1 MLGMGRKSRQL
12 VGLDIG
18 SSSIKAVELKSTKS
32 GYELVS
38 FGMETLAPDTVVDG
52 AIMDA
57 PQVANAISKIFDAQ
71 RIKTK
76 NVATS
81 VSGHSVIVKRVP
93 LPLMTE
99 DELYDRI
106 PSEASQHIPFDIADV
121 NLSYQ
126 LLESMDSQMD
136 VLLVAVKKD
145 KILNHTNV
153 LAQAGKT
160 PVVVDIDAFGLQ
172 NCFEVNY
179 EPDAGQTVAL
189 LNIGASVMNINIV
202 RGGGGNQYTDAL
214 QKELDLSFEDAERLK
229 RGDSLPSVTDEQ
241 KQQIL
246 RSVSDILTLE
256 IQKTFD
262 FFRATASGENI
273 QRIVVAGGTA
283 RVPGLVDLLREE
295 FAMPVEELNPFR
307 KVSIDPGKHSDDQI
321 REMAPRLAIAAG
333 AAMPAVFIGAGLVL
347 GALVLGFFY
356 YTWQQQLN
364 KENAEIKR
372 LTAQKTELEQTKQQV
387 EAFEKQK
394 VVLQQRVSTIEQLQR
409 DRTGGQEL
417 LDMVAN
423 TVSRTENLW
432 LTEMVRKGSTLSM
445 EGTSASV
452 NAVANFI
459 TALKRSGYFQKVEI
473 KETKQDE
480 KNTAVQSFGFQI
492 SAEIT
497 PPNAAQARPAN
508 TPAPAAA
515 AKAPAKKG

>member
-1 MLGMGRKSRQL
+1 M
-12 VGLDIG
+12 GLDIG
-18 SSSIKAVELKSTKS
+18 SSSIKAVELKSTKA

-38 FGMETLAPDTVVDG
+38 FGMEALAPDTVVDG

-71 RIKTK
+71 RVKTK

-160 PVVVDIDAFGLQ
+160 PMIVDIDAFALQ

-179 EPDAGQTVAL
+179 EPDSAQTVAL

-202 RGGGGNQYTDAL
+202 RGGIPLFTRDVSVGGNQYTDAL

-229 RGDSLPSVTDEQ
+229 KGDTLPSVTDEQ

-307 KVSIDPGKHSDDQI
+307 RVLINPGRHSDDQI
-321 REMAPRLAIAAG
+321 RDMAPRLVIA
-333 AAMPAVFIGAGLVL
+333 VGL
-347 GALVLGFFY
+347 AL
-356 YTWQQQLN
+356 
-364 KENAEIKR
+364 
-372 LTAQKTELEQTKQQV
+372 
-387 EAFEKQK
+387 
-394 VVLQQRVSTIEQLQR
+394 
-409 DRTGGQEL
+409 
-417 LDMVAN
+417 
-423 TVSRTENLW
+423 
-432 LTEMVRKGSTLSM
+432 
-445 EGTSASV
+445 
-452 NAVANFI
+452 
-459 TALKRSGYFQKVEI
+459 RSF
-473 KETKQDE
+473 D
-480 KNTAVQSFGFQI
+480 
-492 SAEIT
+492 
-497 PPNAAQARPAN
+497 
-508 TPAPAAA
+508 
-515 AKAPAKKG
+515 

>member
-1 MLGMGRKSRQL
+1 MSLFGGKSRQL

-18 SSSIKAVELKSTKS
+18 SSSIKSVELKSSKA

-38 FGMETLAPDTVVDG
+38 FGMESLAPDTVVDG

-57 PQVANAISKIFDAQ
+57 PQVANAIGRIFDGSA
-71 RIKTK
+71 IKTK

-99 DELYDRI
+99 EELYDRI

-160 PVVVDIDAFGLQ
+160 PMIVDIDAFALQ

-179 EPDAGQTVAL
+179 EPDSAQTVAL

-202 RGGGGNQYTDAL
+202 RGGIPLFTRDVSVGGNQYTDAL
-214 QKELDLSFEDAERLK
+214 QKELDLGFEDAERLK
-229 RGDSLPSVTDEQ
+229 KGDTLPSVTDEQ
-241 KQQIL
+241 RQQIL

-307 KVSIDPGKHSDDQI
+307 RVLINPSRHSDDQI
-321 REMAPRLAIAAG
+321 RDIAPRLVIA
-333 AAMPAVFIGAGLVL
+333 VGL
-347 GALVLGFFY
+347 AL
-356 YTWQQQLN
+356 
-364 KENAEIKR
+364 
-372 LTAQKTELEQTKQQV
+372 
-387 EAFEKQK
+387 
-394 VVLQQRVSTIEQLQR
+394 
-409 DRTGGQEL
+409 
-417 LDMVAN
+417 
-423 TVSRTENLW
+423 
-432 LTEMVRKGSTLSM
+432 
-445 EGTSASV
+445 
-452 NAVANFI
+452 
-459 TALKRSGYFQKVEI
+459 RSF
-473 KETKQDE
+473 D
-480 KNTAVQSFGFQI
+480 
-492 SAEIT
+492 
-497 PPNAAQARPAN
+497 
-508 TPAPAAA
+508 
-515 AKAPAKKG
+515 

>member
-1 MLGMGRKSRQL
+1 MFGLGRKSKQI

-18 SSSIKAVELKSTKS
+18 SSSIKAVELKLTKA

-38 FGMETLAPDTVVDG
+38 FGMEPLAPDTVVDG

-71 RIKTK
+71 RIKIK

-93 LPLMTE
+93 LPLMSE
-99 DELYDRI
+99 EELYDRI

-160 PVVVDIDAFGLQ
+160 PVVVDIDAFALQ

-202 RGGGGNQYTDAL
+202 RGGIPLFTRDVSVGGNQYTDAL

-229 RGDSLPSVTDEQ
+229 RGDTLPSVTDEQ

-307 KVSIDPGKHSDDQI
+307 KVLINPSRHSDDQI
-321 REMAPRLAIAAG
+321 REMAPRLAIA
-333 AAMPAVFIGAGLVL
+333 VGL
-347 GALVLGFFY
+347 AL
-356 YTWQQQLN
+356 
-364 KENAEIKR
+364 
-372 LTAQKTELEQTKQQV
+372 
-387 EAFEKQK
+387 
-394 VVLQQRVSTIEQLQR
+394 
-409 DRTGGQEL
+409 
-417 LDMVAN
+417 
-423 TVSRTENLW
+423 
-432 LTEMVRKGSTLSM
+432 
-445 EGTSASV
+445 
-452 NAVANFI
+452 
-459 TALKRSGYFQKVEI
+459 RSY
-473 KETKQDE
+473 D
-480 KNTAVQSFGFQI
+480 
-492 SAEIT
+492 
-497 PPNAAQARPAN
+497 
-508 TPAPAAA
+508 
-515 AKAPAKKG
+515 

>member
-1 MLGMGRKSRQL
+1 MLGIGKKSRQL

-38 FGMETLAPDTVVDG
+38 FGMESLAPDTVVDG

-71 RIKTK
+71 RVKTK

-99 DELYDRI
+99 EELYDRIPSEASQHIPFDIADVNLSYQLLESMDSQMDVLLVAVKKDKILNHTNVLAQAGKRSEEHTSELQSLTNLVCRLLLEKSLPTRALPSFPTRRSSDLEEELYDRI

-172 NCFEVNY
+172 NCFEINY

-189 LNIGASVMNINIV
+189 LNIGASAMNINIV
-202 RGGGGNQYTDAL
+202 RGGIPLCTRDVSVGGNQYTDAL

-229 RGDSLPSVTDEQ
+229 KGETLPSVTDEQ
-241 KQQIL
+241 RQQIL

-307 KVSIDPGKHSDDQI
+307 KVLINPGKHSETQI
-321 REMAPRLAIAAG
+321 RDMAPRLAIA
-333 AAMPAVFIGAGLVL
+333 VGL
-347 GALVLGFFY
+347 AL
-356 YTWQQQLN
+356 
-364 KENAEIKR
+364 
-372 LTAQKTELEQTKQQV
+372 
-387 EAFEKQK
+387 
-394 VVLQQRVSTIEQLQR
+394 
-409 DRTGGQEL
+409 
-417 LDMVAN
+417 
-423 TVSRTENLW
+423 
-432 LTEMVRKGSTLSM
+432 
-445 EGTSASV
+445 
-452 NAVANFI
+452 
-459 TALKRSGYFQKVEI
+459 RSF
-473 KETKQDE
+473 D
-480 KNTAVQSFGFQI
+480 
-492 SAEIT
+492 
-497 PPNAAQARPAN
+497 
-508 TPAPAAA
+508 
-515 AKAPAKKG
+515 